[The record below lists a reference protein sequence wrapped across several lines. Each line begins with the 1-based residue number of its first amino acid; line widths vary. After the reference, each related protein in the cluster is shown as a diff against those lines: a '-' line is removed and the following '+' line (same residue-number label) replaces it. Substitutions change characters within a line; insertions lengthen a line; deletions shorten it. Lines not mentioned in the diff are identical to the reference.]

1 MRVFCFLYVLLQ
13 RQILINKLMKT
24 FVSVLFCATL
34 FALTACQTK
43 KVVVPPVNNSY
54 RTIVTYDI
62 TFDVNKSDIKSE
74 SMNEINRIKSLMDQ
88 NPELKYE
95 VQGHTDST
103 GSPDANQKLSEKRA
117 QAIVDK
123 LVELGI
129 DRSRLTAVGKGQ
141 FAPIADN
148 STEEGRA
155 KNRRVVFVAK

>member
-1 MRVFCFLYVLLQ
+1 MK
-13 RQILINKLMKT
+13 KL
-24 FVSVLFCATL
+24 FFVLFGVAMLTL
-34 FALTACQTK
+34 TSCQPK
-43 KVVVPPVNNSY
+43 KVAVAHTPY

-62 TFDVNKSDIKSE
+62 TFDVNKADIREE
-74 SMNEINRIKSLMDQ
+74 SMVEINRIKTLMDQ

-103 GSPDANQKLSEKRA
+103 GSPESNQKLSEKRA

-129 DRSRLTAVGKGQ
+129 DESRLTAVGKGQ

-148 STEEGRA
+148 NTEEGRA
-155 KNRRVVFVAK
+155 QNRRVVFVAK

>member
-1 MRVFCFLYVLLQ
+1 MFMRNSVFVLLCAA
-13 RQILINKLMKT
+13 
-24 FVSVLFCATL
+24 LFT
-34 FALTACQTK
+34 LTACQTK
-43 KVVVPPVNNSY
+43 KPVVNTNNTY

-62 TFDVNKSDIKSE
+62 TFDVNRADIKAE
-74 SMNEINRIKSLMDQ
+74 SMTEINRIKTLMDQ

-103 GSPDANQKLSEKRA
+103 GTPESNQKLSERRA
-117 QAIVDK
+117 QAIVNK

-141 FAPIADN
+141 YSPIADN
-148 STEEGRA
+148 ATEEGRA

>member
-1 MRVFCFLYVLLQ
+1 
-13 RQILINKLMKT
+13 MKSI
-24 FVSVLFCATL
+24 VSVLFCVAL

-43 KVVVPPVNNSY
+43 KVAVNANSY

-62 TFDVNKSDIKSE
+62 TFDVNKADIKAE
-74 SMNEINRIKSLMDQ
+74 SMTEINRIKALMDQ
-88 NPELKYE
+88 NPELRYE

-103 GSPDANQKLSEKRA
+103 GTPEANQKLSERRA
-117 QAIVDK
+117 NAIVDK

-129 DRSRLTAVGKGQ
+129 SRSRLTAVGNGQ
-141 FAPIADN
+141 YSPVADN